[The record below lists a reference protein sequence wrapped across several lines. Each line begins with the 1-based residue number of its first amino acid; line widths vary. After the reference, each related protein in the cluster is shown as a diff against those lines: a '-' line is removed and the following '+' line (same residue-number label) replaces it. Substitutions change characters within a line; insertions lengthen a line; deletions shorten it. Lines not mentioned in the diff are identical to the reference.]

1 MANNSDSAISLAF
14 ASDVPPV
21 VAAPIASTNQ
31 TQAIATQGA
40 GSHAAALSARDVVRN
55 QGPLVSLD
63 LTGIQDLC
71 ATILRQLRAEEA
83 KTSTYEARID
93 DAHIKIQDVNATI
106 AHCAGSKEVQAV
118 DHKVDELSELFYTY
132 KTSTEL
138 SLQGLK
144 TDIAAFKSAAENS
157 QGRSGALER
166 ALLDDALGTARAAKD
181 AAHAARS
188 QADLARTDVEK
199 LASRVGE
206 LEAGVPTYATK
217 QELAEVLEVAR
228 AAQAHSAR
236 VLQAAQ
242 TAGKQATEAMAS
254 ASSLRAEWDAA
265 QASMRMMLEATAK
278 RQAEAMDAADRAEA
292 AARMFS
298 AQSTGNQ
305 NAAKDLAT
313 RLYQLEEF
321 RSTAME
327 TIAVHEDRTLTALD
341 RVDQVDKTAT
351 MALAEGR
358 DNNAMAQRRHAE
370 LDKRL
375 VAAESSRAS
384 LEEAWTVFRE
394 GVPEQIK
401 AGVSEGI
408 APVRADLDKLGG
420 RLTAVADFADVLE
433 REKADK
439 AGVVTP
445 AKLKEVADG
454 VTSSASDARTSMRS
468 DLEAQISEKADRLA
482 IERALATLE
491 ESVRGGDTAIAL
503 RLRDLSA
510 STDHE
515 LGLKADAELVNE
527 LADRIDEIKILFDKL
542 RNDLSGDRMHWSN
555 VGGGK
560 ATNVKVMESF
570 HNQFGG
576 IGSRE
581 LLDPKQAKLFGS
593 SSEYMGRR
601 RAGGQLRARKKQQ
614 QTLYTWGAHIGQN
627 PYDVHGRP
635 LTAPGGGTISGRAHS
650 PEMDDGARAQ
660 YLTAVWQEAERSEGD
675 LNSFPADESP
685 FPNSPSF
692 PRRTGSRTEQTS
704 GRGGHHQNRNLP
716 LQRRS
721 TPEPEFS
728 MPKLSGGLYASAST
742 SSVPSGT
749 GPFDARSAI
758 FEARPAT
765 RHART
770 PQIASQGGMDGP
782 L

>member
-31 TQAIATQGA
+31 TPAMATQGA

-166 ALLDDALGTARAAKD
+166 ALLDDALGTARAAKE

-228 AAQAHSAR
+228 AAQAHSER

-351 MALAEGR
+351 MAL
-358 DNNAMAQRRHAE
+358 
-370 LDKRL
+370 
-375 VAAESSRAS
+375 
-384 LEEAWTVFRE
+384 
-394 GVPEQIK
+394 QIC
-401 AGVSEGI
+401 
-408 APVRADLDKLGG
+408 
-420 RLTAVADFADVLE
+420 
-433 REKADK
+433 
-439 AGVVTP
+439 
-445 AKLKEVADG
+445 
-454 VTSSASDARTSMRS
+454 
-468 DLEAQISEKADRLA
+468 
-482 IERALATLE
+482 
-491 ESVRGGDTAIAL
+491 
-503 RLRDLSA
+503 
-510 STDHE
+510 
-515 LGLKADAELVNE
+515 
-527 LADRIDEIKILFDKL
+527 
-542 RNDLSGDRMHWSN
+542 
-555 VGGGK
+555 
-560 ATNVKVMESF
+560 
-570 HNQFGG
+570 
-576 IGSRE
+576 
-581 LLDPKQAKLFGS
+581 
-593 SSEYMGRR
+593 
-601 RAGGQLRARKKQQ
+601 
-614 QTLYTWGAHIGQN
+614 
-627 PYDVHGRP
+627 
-635 LTAPGGGTISGRAHS
+635 
-650 PEMDDGARAQ
+650 
-660 YLTAVWQEAERSEGD
+660 
-675 LNSFPADESP
+675 
-685 FPNSPSF
+685 
-692 PRRTGSRTEQTS
+692 
-704 GRGGHHQNRNLP
+704 
-716 LQRRS
+716 
-721 TPEPEFS
+721 
-728 MPKLSGGLYASAST
+728 
-742 SSVPSGT
+742 
-749 GPFDARSAI
+749 
-758 FEARPAT
+758 
-765 RHART
+765 
-770 PQIASQGGMDGP
+770 
-782 L
+782 